1 MVFFRLA
8 PLVFLEQY
16 ECLIIILD
24 SVLWE
29 LLPKG
34 TRSLLVQ
41 PVLQVPKPGANQMEG
56 IEGEG
61 FVLLASSRGYAYSD
75 RDKAWIGAL
84 ANKFGGK
91 SL

>member
-1 MVFFRLA
+1 MFFRLL
-8 PLVFLEQY
+8 PLVFSEQY

-41 PVLQVPKPGANQMEG
+41 PVLQVPKSGANQMEG
-56 IEGEG
+56 IEG
-61 FVLLASSRGYAYSD
+61 FVLLASSMGYAYSD

-84 ANKFGGK
+84 ANKFRGK